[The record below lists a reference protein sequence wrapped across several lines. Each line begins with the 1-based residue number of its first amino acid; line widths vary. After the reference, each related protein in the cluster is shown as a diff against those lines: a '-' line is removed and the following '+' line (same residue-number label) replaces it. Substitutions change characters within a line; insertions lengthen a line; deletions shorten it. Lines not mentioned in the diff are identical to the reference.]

1 MKVSEKKNQMK
12 KISKKEFKKALQD
25 KHVLKG
31 KSLEL
36 LARLND
42 ANACG
47 ATAKEISNIFGY
59 SDFPPVNSIIGKL
72 GKRIEKSI
80 NPKIDTGNWN
90 TIAEGKQTE
99 RGFVWVLRKELRN
112 ALLELGM
119 FNKEDSKVFPEE
131 VSQDMRFAE
140 GSIKKITVNAYERN
154 QTARKLCIRYQ
165 GTNCKVCNF
174 DFAKTYGTIGK
185 GFIHVHHIY
194 DLSKAP
200 KNYQVDPTKDLVPV
214 CPNCHAMLHSER
226 PAISVEKLKKLIKS
240 VCL

>member
-1 MKVSEKKNQMK
+1 MKNL
-12 KISKKEFKKALQD
+12 SKKEYKKALQS

-36 LARLND
+36 LGRLND
-42 ANACG
+42 AISCG

-72 GKRIEKSI
+72 GKRIQKSV
-80 NPKIDTGNWN
+80 NPKTTTGNWN
-90 TIAEGKQTE
+90 TIADGKQTE
-99 RGFVWVLRKELRN
+99 RGFVWVLKKELRD

-119 FNKEDSKVFPEE
+119 INKQESKVFPEE
-131 VSQDMRFAE
+131 VSQDMRFPE
-140 GSIKKITVNAYERN
+140 GSVKKITVNAYERN
-154 QTARKLCIRYQ
+154 QTARKLCIKYQ
-165 GTNCKVCNF
+165 GSICKVCNF
-174 DFAKTYGTIGK
+174 DFERAYGALGK

-200 KNYQVDPTKDLVPV
+200 RNYQVDPAKDLVPV

-226 PAISVEKLKKLIKS
+226 PAISVETLKKSLKGIS
-240 VCL
+240 TQEAASG